1 MIKTVFHEE
10 ARLKMYYLMKWR
22 RKWLPTPVLL
32 PEKFHGQKSLVGYSP
47 WGCKELDTTEQLHF
61 SILRVTALPTRGT
74 QQ

>member
-32 PEKFHGQKSLVGYSP
+32 PEEFHRQRSLAGCSP
-47 WGCKELDTTEQLHF
+47 WSGKESETYFQRDPFEDTL
-61 SILRVTALPTRGT
+61 
-74 QQ
+74 